1 MSLPKL
7 PVISDAVEALK
18 EMPIETRLF
27 INGEFVPSRS
37 GKTFDVY
44 NPATE
49 QKTAS
54 VFEADVEDVNDAV
67 AAAKAAFPA
76 WSDLAATE
84 RGAFLF
90 KLADS
95 MEKHFAEMSY
105 LDAISM
111 GKPVDSDVVTA
122 VAMSQLRYY
131 AGKASDI
138 QGDSSLNTPGML
150 NIVLRQPFGVC
161 GAITPWNAPITMVV
175 QKLGPALIAGNTLV
189 LKSSEKAPLSPL
201 VLAKCSQEIGLPKGV
216 LNILNGFGRPCGEA
230 IARHMDIRKV
240 SFTGSTSTGRAIKKA
255 AAESNLKK
263 VTLELGGKSPLIIF
277 EDADLEK
284 AVPAAAFS
292 ILVNSGQACVASSR
306 VFVHTAIA
314 DKFID
319 ALKIEM
325 DRVGAAGDPLGRGI
339 QRGPQADKLQFD
351 RVMGFLEEARTTGLE
366 FVTGG
371 GRVRDRGYF
380 VQPTIIKNAPADSRV
395 MKEEIFGP
403 VMCINSFDDE
413 EAVLET
419 ANDTSYGLYAS
430 VYTKDISRALRIA
443 KRFEAGNVGIN
454 CTSPTMAAD
463 MPFGG
468 WKESGEGKEGSKYAT
483 DYWTELKSVYVA
495 L

>member
-1 MSLPKL
+1 MSLPKI
-7 PVISDAVEALK
+7 PVISGAVEALK
-18 EMPIETRLF
+18 EMPVETRLF

-111 GKPVDSDVVTA
+111 GKPVDSDFATA

-201 VLAKCSQEIGLPKGV
+201 VLAKCCQEIGLPKGV

-284 AVPAAAFS
+284 AVPATAFS

-314 DKFID
+314 DRFID

-325 DRVGAAGDPLGRGI
+325 DRVGAAGDPLGCGN

-371 GRVRDRGYF
+371 GRVGDRGYF

-413 EAVLET
+413 EAVLGT

-454 CTSPTMAAD
+454 CTSPTMTAD

>member
-7 PVISDAVEALK
+7 PVISDAIEALK
-18 EMPIETRLF
+18 EMPTETRLF

-37 GKTFDVY
+37 GKTFDVF

-105 LDAISM
+105 LDAVSM
-111 GKPVDSDVVTA
+111 GKPVDSDA

-201 VLAKCSQEIGLPKGV
+201 VLAKCCQEIGLPKGV

-230 IARHMDIRKV
+230 IARHMDIRKI

-255 AAESNLKK
+255 AAE
-263 VTLELGGKSPLIIF
+263 
-277 EDADLEK
+277 
-284 AVPAAAFS
+284 
-292 ILVNSGQACVASSR
+292 
-306 VFVHTAIA
+306 
-314 DKFID
+314 
-319 ALKIEM
+319 
-325 DRVGAAGDPLGRGI
+325 
-339 QRGPQADKLQFD
+339 
-351 RVMGFLEEARTTGLE
+351 
-366 FVTGG
+366 
-371 GRVRDRGYF
+371 
-380 VQPTIIKNAPADSRV
+380 V

-413 EAVLET
+413 EAVLGR
-419 ANDTSYGLYAS
+419 ANDTNYGLYAS
-430 VYTKDISRALRIA
+430 VYTRDISRALRIA

-454 CTSPTMAAD
+454 CTSPTMTAD

>member
-1 MSLPKL
+1 
-7 PVISDAVEALK
+7 
-18 EMPIETRLF
+18 MPIETRVF

-54 VFEADVEDVNDAV
+54 VFEAEVEDVNDAV

-76 WSDLAATE
+76 CSDLAATE

-111 GKPVDSDVVTA
+111 GKPVDSDA
-122 VAMSQLRYY
+122 FAMSQLRYY

-201 VLAKCSQEIGLPKGV
+201 VLAKCCQEIGLPKGV

-240 SFTGSTSTGRAIKKA
+240 YFTGSTSTGRAIKKA

-263 VTLELGGKSPLIIF
+263 VTLELGVKSPLIIF
-277 EDADLEK
+277 EDADLQK
-284 AVPAAAFS
+284 AVAAAAFS

-351 RVMGFLEEARTTGLE
+351 RVMGFLEEARTTGLK

-371 GRVRDRGYF
+371 GRVGDRGYF

-395 MKEEIFGP
+395 MKEEIFGL

-468 WKESGEGKEGSKYAT
+468 WKESGEGKEGSEYAT
-483 DYWTELKSVYVA
+483 DYWTELKSVYVV

>member
-1 MSLPKL
+1 MSLPKI
-7 PVISDAVEALK
+7 PVISGAVEALK

-54 VFEADVEDVNDAV
+54 VLEADVEDVNDAV

-111 GKPVDSDVVTA
+111 GKPVDSDVATA

-201 VLAKCSQEIGLPKGV
+201 VLAKCCQEIGLPKGV

-292 ILVNSGQACVASSR
+292 ILVNS
-306 VFVHTAIA
+306 
-314 DKFID
+314 D

-325 DRVGAAGDPLGRGI
+325 DRVGAAGDPLGYGT

-371 GRVRDRGYF
+371 GRVGDRGYF
-380 VQPTIIKNAPADSRV
+380 VQPTIIKNAPVDSRV

-413 EAVLET
+413 EAVLGT

-454 CTSPTMAAD
+454 CTSPTMTAD

>member
-111 GKPVDSDVVTA
+111 GKPVDSDA

>member
-1 MSLPKL
+1 
-7 PVISDAVEALK
+7 
-18 EMPIETRLF
+18 MPIETRLF